1 MKKRGMMHLSRL
13 NNILLATVS
22 FIFLNGS
29 VVLASDQAEETLN
42 GNNSVA
48 GSTIPENVTLYPN
61 ATEEDFEISS
71 EESTQRKWEHALPFM
86 AQEVIDMGFE
96 LPFPYGVAVIYAK
109 VRQDLTLKNL
119 EVGTNNNGLTPIE
132 FVSFSDA
139 QALNDTVQIKADM
152 WLFPFMNI
160 YAVVGAINGDADLDF
175 TIDGNG
181 LIEQSGIDCSKIIN
195 QPICRKLANNH
206 LTVSLGN
213 GTGDINGESTK
224 YSGYNVGIG
233 TILAAG
239 YKDWFI
245 ALPITYVYSN
255 IDVLD
260 STVETLNFS
269 PRIGKTM
276 DLADKGTLSLF
287 VGAGYLDVDMDLT
300 GVINVNSGDLDT
312 IEYKIHQENT
322 DKWNALAGVNWDVTK
337 HWSFNLEAGFWGS
350 RENIIAGMTYRY

>member
-1 MKKRGMMHLSRL
+1 MIHLSRL
-13 NNILLATVS
+13 NSILLVG
-22 FIFLNGS
+22 FLLIFLNGS
-29 VVLASDQAEETLN
+29 DLLASEPREDILKDH
-42 GNNSVA
+42 NSMA
-48 GSTIPENVTLYPN
+48 GSTIYENKSLYPN
-61 ATEEDFEISS
+61 AMEEDFEISS
-71 EESTQRKWEHALPFM
+71 KESTERQWEYAMPFM

-109 VRQDLTLKNL
+109 VRQDLTLKDL
-119 EVGTNNNGLTPIE
+119 EVGANGNGLKPIE

-139 QALNDTVQIKADM
+139 EALNDSVQIKADM

-160 YAVVGAINGDADLDF
+160 YAVVGAINGDANLDF

-181 LIEQSGIDCSKIIN
+181 IIEQSGIDCSKIIN
-195 QPICRKLANNH
+195 RPICQKLENNH
-206 LTVSLGN
+206 LTISLGN

-245 ALPITYVYSN
+245 AMPITYVYSN

-269 PRIGKTM
+269 PRIGKTI
-276 DLADKGTLSLF
+276 DLADTGTLSLF
-287 VGAGYLDVDMDLT
+287 VGAGYLDVDMELT
-300 GVINVNSGDLDT
+300 GAIDVGMGDLDS
-312 IEYKIHQENT
+312 IEYKIHQENS
-322 DKWNALAGVNWDVTK
+322 DKWNALAGVNWEPTK

-350 RENIIAGMTYRY
+350 RENIIMGLTYRY